1 MKGYFRNGIV
11 KLLAR
16 GRVALGN
23 AAQTPE
29 IVDLFERYGYGAP
42 KLQEGQTLLQALEDK
57 HAAQLHLY
65 ARQKEATAAFR
76 AARQAG
82 REIYHRHVRIAR
94 ILLIRQPE
102 RLARL
107 GLDKPRANAFSAW
120 LAQAQ
125 QFYREALAD
134 ADLQA
139 LLAEGG
145 LTQAVLTSGQMAIEA
160 VVQAHAH
167 KESAKGLAQQAT
179 QDRNAAAAELD
190 QWLRHFW
197 KIAEVALADQ
207 PQWLER
213 LGRRVRS

>member
-1 MKGYFRNGIV
+1 MVFLALTNNG
-11 KLLAR
+11 LREALALAR
-16 GRVALGN
+16 QHQCSVWCTSEALSEEAF
-23 AAQTPE
+23 AASKGPMLTRLDYSFPPS
-29 IVDLFERYGYGAP
+29 DP
-42 KLQEGQTLLQALEDK
+42 K
-57 HAAQLHLY
+57 
-65 ARQKEATAAFR
+65 
-76 AARQAG
+76 
-82 REIYHRHVRIAR
+82 
-94 ILLIRQPE
+94 
-102 RLARL
+102 
-107 GLDKPRANAFSAW
+107 
-120 LAQAQ
+120 
-125 QFYREALAD
+125 ALAD

-145 LTQAVLTSGQMAIEA
+145 LTQAALTSGQMAIEA
-160 VVQAHAH
+160 VVQAHAR